1 MMQQIQNSATR
12 RVIAETRDGR
22 IQFMHHIQDSTR
34 GVERQKMRPAAR
46 FGPASMSYDQP
57 ALCRDK
63 DVQAVTAKIG
73 AENTIVSGVEEHHL
87 RMGSVLAL
95 LVGSE
100 THFLKN
106 ARNTFYESVCAY
118 WKYVIRTAAM
128 YCNDQLRTIGR
139 DSQIPWSYR

>member
-1 MMQQIQNSATR
+1 
-12 RVIAETRDGR
+12 
-22 IQFMHHIQDSTR
+22 
-34 GVERQKMRPAAR
+34 
-46 FGPASMSYDQP
+46 MSYDQP

-128 YCNDQLRTIGR
+128 HCNDQLRTIGR